1 MEESPMPVPT
11 AKSVSI
17 IDTIITHRSD
27 TTLLILRDSLRVLLV
42 RRIRVAD
49 RDDGQDSG
57 LLQTPGL
64 RVPELGDLR
73 RHTFLLRLRTF
84 GRRAEKKH
92 ERGVVAPHRTHA
104 RRRRGAGCGHHHA
117 SEGLGGLR
125 SRGRLQRHA
134 RREPHVEASLPGRS
148 PHRSGYGDGGR
159 GPLSRGTYG

>member
-17 IDTIITHRSD
+17 IDTIITHRSG

-57 LLQTPGL
+57 LLQTSGL

-73 RHTFLLRLRTF
+73 RYTLLLRLRTF
-84 GRRAEKKH
+84 WRRDEKDHK
-92 ERGVVAPHRTHA
+92 RGVVAPHRTH
-104 RRRRGAGCGHHHA
+104 
-117 SEGLGGLR
+117 
-125 SRGRLQRHA
+125 
-134 RREPHVEASLPGRS
+134 
-148 PHRSGYGDGGR
+148 
-159 GPLSRGTYG
+159 